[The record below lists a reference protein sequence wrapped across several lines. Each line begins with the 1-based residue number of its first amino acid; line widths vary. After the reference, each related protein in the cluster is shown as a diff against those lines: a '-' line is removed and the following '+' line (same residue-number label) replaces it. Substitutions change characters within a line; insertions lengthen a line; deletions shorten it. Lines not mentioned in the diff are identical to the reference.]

1 MTASDIYV
9 MLREI
14 RETLIGRWILNIYQ
28 LNGTLLFKISQDS
41 PNKIWLLVEPGRR
54 MHLTGITYERE
65 AQTRAFCQALRK
77 HFRDHKIVAIEQHDF
92 DRVVYFRVGPPEKQF
107 TLVIELFGGGNAI
120 LLDPKNRIV
129 SAMTFRRMR
138 DRDIVRGVLFE
149 FPPLRAK
156 NPRTISRKELE
167 ELVKTSEVDIIRTLI
182 HGYSISG
189 TAIEE
194 ILARSKIAPET
205 PAAKLSKK
213 DLDQIYQTITD
224 YFETLTSGSL
234 SPQIILDDEGEPI
247 QVLPL
252 DTELN
257 KDAMIQKF
265 KSFNEALDAF
275 YATQYQEKSL
285 DTLVLRYQ
293 EEEERLRKLLEKQQQ
308 HLTSMETRAQK
319 GREAANTIYQNL
331 PLIEE
336 LLTTIR
342 NARQKDL
349 EWDEIRRR
357 LELGKDQGVDAA
369 AIVDRI
375 DTNSGLLYVIIQKTP
390 ITLDIRLSATVNADK
405 IFSRSKQLEKKVKG
419 AKLAIEDT
427 TRKLESLLTK
437 KEEELSL
444 AQTETPLRRRKK
456 QWFEKFRWFRTS
468 KGKLVLGG
476 RDASSNQQLIRK
488 YLETSDLFFHA
499 DITGAPVV
507 IVKTDKVEL
516 TSEEQKEIAIF
527 AISYS
532 RAWRT
537 GWSMGDVYW
546 VLSDQVSFSA
556 PTGEYLPKGGVMVR
570 GERNY
575 LRNVP
580 LRLAVGLSTQEEI
593 PFFIAGPEEA
603 ILHQTKEIVR
613 LIPGDTKI
621 SDIAKQL
628 KIHFEKNAPEEI
640 KPYIKAMNIDEL
652 ITILPPGSASFE
664 SKS

>member
-1 MTASDIYV
+1 
-9 MLREI
+9 MLREV
-14 RETLIGRWILNIYQ
+14 RETLVGKWILNIYQ
-28 LNGTLLFKISQDS
+28 LNGTLLFKINQDS
-41 PNKIWLLVEPGRR
+41 PNKSWLLIEPGRR

-65 AQTRAFCQALRK
+65 AQNRAFCRVLRK
-77 HFRDHKIVAIEQHDF
+77 HFRDHKIATIEQHNF
-92 DRVVYFRVGPPEKQF
+92 DRVVYLRAGPPEKQF

-138 DRDIVRGVLFE
+138 DRDIVRGAPFE

-156 NPRTISRKELE
+156 NPKNISQKELE
-167 ELVKTSEVDIIRTLI
+167 ELVKTSEVDIVRTLI
-182 HGYSISG
+182 RGYNMSG
-189 TAIEE
+189 TTIEE
-194 ILARSKIAPET
+194 ILAQSKIKPKT
-205 PAAKLSKK
+205 PATKLSDK
-213 DLDQIYQTITD
+213 DLDKIFQTIID

-234 SPQIILDDEGEPI
+234 SPQIILDDKGEPV

-257 KDAMIQKF
+257 KDATIQRF
-265 KSFNEALDAF
+265 DLFNEALDAF
-275 YATQYQEKSL
+275 YSTQHQEKSL
-285 DTLVLRYQ
+285 DTLVLQYD
-293 EEEERLRKLLEKQQQ
+293 EEEKRLHKLLEKQQE

-342 NARQKDL
+342 NARHKAL
-349 EWDEIRRR
+349 EWDEIIRR
-357 LELGKDQGVDAA
+357 LEIGKEQGVNAA
-369 AIVDRI
+369 AIVDKI
-375 DTNSGLLYVIIQKTP
+375 DPDSGLLHIIIQKTS
-390 ITLDIRLSATVNADK
+390 IALDIRLSATENADK
-405 IFSRSKQLEKKVKG
+405 LFARSKQLEKKVKG
-419 AKLAIEDT
+419 AQLAIDDT
-427 TRKLESLLTK
+427 TQKLETLLSK
-437 KEEELSL
+437 KEEEVSL

-476 RDASSNQQLIRK
+476 RDANSNQQLIRK
-488 YLETSDLFFHA
+488 YLEEPDLFFHA
-499 DITGAPVV
+499 DLTGAPVV
-507 IVKTDKVEL
+507 IVKTEKKKL
-516 TSEEQKEIAIF
+516 TSEEQEEIAIF

-537 GWSMGDVYW
+537 GWSIGDVYW
-546 VLSDQVSFSA
+546 VASSQVSLSA
-556 PTGEYLPKGGVMVR
+556 PSGEYLPKGGVMVR

-580 LRLAVGLSTQEEI
+580 LRLAVGLSTQEKI

-603 ILHQTKEIVR
+603 ILNQTKQIVR

-621 SDIAKQL
+621 SDIAKHI
-628 KIHFEKNAPEEI
+628 KRHFEKIAPEEMRS
-640 KPYIKAMNIDEL
+640 YIKAMNIDEL
-652 ITILPPGSASFE
+652 IAILPPGSASFE
-664 SKS
+664 SKL